1 MKHNILDVSPL
12 AIEKLRSQR
21 IYPIVLFLKFKSA
34 KHIKYVQHI
43 LQNNLVLSQITLQF
57 GGYSNHCCRKTS
69 KSRFVLNFDFIVF
82 ILICLVLN
90 IFILWFVL
98 NREQRDAKHLQ
109 QKVTTKDARAMH
121 ENSMKMEHE
130 FRSEFTGKMRTNSE
144 TCVCRISM

>member
-69 KSRFVLNFDFIVF
+69 KSRFVLKTDLDLSGIKY
-82 ILICLVLN
+82 
-90 IFILWFVL
+90 FILWFVL

-130 FRSEFTGKMRTNSE
+130 FRSEFTGKMKTNSE
-144 TCVCRISM
+144 TCVCKISM